1 MAAAAAPVAGA
12 IAGVSPDERA
22 RYVRWRGLV
31 SLGSE
36 RLGKPRD
43 VANPFV
49 PITHAACGER
59 VPLAPNLG
67 TLARRLDWLAV
78 WTYPLQRTARTLFR
92 HRVRLIAFLLGG
104 KRHPSLPHGD
114 CGSGLPGDSV

>member
-49 PITHAACGER
+49 PITQRR
-59 VPLAPNLG
+59 VVKG
-67 TLARRLDWLAV
+67 SRS
-78 WTYPLQRTARTLFR
+78 
-92 HRVRLIAFLLGG
+92 RLI
-104 KRHPSLPHGD
+104 
-114 CGSGLPGDSV
+114 

>member
-1 MAAAAAPVAGA
+1 MAKFRIQPKIGPNRGKMAAAAAPVAGA

-49 PITHAACGER
+49 PITHAACVKGSR
-59 VPLAPNLG
+59 S
-67 TLARRLDWLAV
+67 
-78 WTYPLQRTARTLFR
+78 
-92 HRVRLIAFLLGG
+92 RLI
-104 KRHPSLPHGD
+104 
-114 CGSGLPGDSV
+114 

>member
-67 TLARRLDWLAV
+67 TLALEAGLAGCLDLPASANRSD
-78 WTYPLQRTARTLFR
+78 PLPPPCTT
-92 HRVRLIAFLLGG
+92 HRVSFGRQAPPL
-104 KRHPSLPHGD
+104 PSPWRPWVGFA
-114 CGSGLPGDSV
+114 GR